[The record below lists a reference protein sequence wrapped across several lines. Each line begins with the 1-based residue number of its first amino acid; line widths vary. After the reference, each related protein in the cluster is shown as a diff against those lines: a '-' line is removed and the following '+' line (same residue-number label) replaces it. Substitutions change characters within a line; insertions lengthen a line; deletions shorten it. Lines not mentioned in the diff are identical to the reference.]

1 MGAMAAGRGGCD
13 NVSSLRERP
22 RDEEPLVK
30 RILSVLFASALVLSA
45 CGGDDAD
52 SGADNGATSPEDSEF
67 NDADVTF
74 AQGMI
79 PHHEQAVE
87 MADLALTNA
96 GSDEV
101 RDLAEQIKAAQDPE
115 IETMTAWL
123 EDWDQDAPSGD
134 MEDMDHD
141 MEGMDGMEGMEG
153 MMSEGEMDDLA
164 AAEGSAFDAMFLEMM
179 IEHHEGAVT
188 MGEVQ
193 RADGQNTDAQDLAE
207 EIIDTQQEEIDE
219 MESLLEDMSS

>member
-1 MGAMAAGRGGCD
+1 
-13 NVSSLRERP
+13 
-22 RDEEPLVK
+22 VK

-52 SGADNGATSPEDSEF
+52 SGADNGATSPEGSEF
-67 NDADVTF
+67 NDADVSF

-87 MADLALTNA
+87 MAGLALTNA
-96 GSDEV
+96 GSEEV

-141 MEGMDGMEGMEG
+141 MEGMEG
-153 MMSEGEMDDLA
+153 MMSEDEMGDLA

-193 RADGQNTDAQDLAE
+193 RADGQNTDARELAE